1 MTQYALEH
9 PYLTAFMIT
18 VALLITGTV
27 LNNLISTIAAAKRGD
42 EDADSGTKSN

>member
-1 MTQYALEH
+1 MIQYALHH

-42 EDADSGTKSN
+42 DDGDSGTASN